1 MILNSQIIESIKSK
15 SGLGF
20 DKAKDFEILGGL
32 IFKETGR
39 TIGVTTIKRLLGYIE
54 DDRKTIPYT
63 LNTIAMYLNHNSW
76 EELCAAM
83 RIDSD
88 WDFEDDAIYIQSLD
102 VDDEMDVAYL
112 DRKVT
117 FVVSETNGTK
127 VLRVKSVENSSLR
140 PGDILYVYKIQH
152 GDIIQAE
159 KAIRGSKTGN
169 YKTNGEVSQIII
181 RKKHKL

>member
-20 DKAKDFEILGGL
+20 DKAKDYEILGGL

-63 LNTIAMYLNHNSW
+63 LNTIAMYLNYNSW
-76 EELCAAM
+76 KELCVAK

-88 WDFEDDAIYIQSLD
+88 WDFKDDAIYIQSLE
-102 VDDEMDVAYL
+102 VGDEIDVAYL
-112 DRKVT
+112 DRKVS
-117 FVVSETNGTK
+117 FVVSEIDGTRVLK
-127 VLRVKSVENSSLR
+127 VTAVENSSLKL
-140 PGDILYVYKIQH
+140 GDILYVHKIQQ
-152 GDIIQAE
+152 GDIIEAE
-159 KAIRGSKTGN
+159 KVIRGNKIGN
-169 YKTNGEVSQIII
+169 YKTNGEVSQITI
-181 RKKHKL
+181 RN